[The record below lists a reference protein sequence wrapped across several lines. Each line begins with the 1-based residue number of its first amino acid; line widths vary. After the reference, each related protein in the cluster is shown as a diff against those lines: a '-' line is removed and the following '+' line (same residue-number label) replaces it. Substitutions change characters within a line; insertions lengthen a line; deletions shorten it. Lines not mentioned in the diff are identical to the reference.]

1 MYASSNYSGKKIYS
15 EKKNKPTIRLTITN
29 FENEGHLFKK
39 NKLLHKK
46 KKECCIEMMMAMMAS
61 KDQLEAV
68 FEQISSNTTKRYLS
82 MFRVY

>member
-39 NKLLHKK
+39 NKLFHTQ
-46 KKECCIEMMMAMMAS
+46 KKERVLYRN
-61 KDQLEAV
+61 DDGDDG
-68 FEQISSNTTKRYLS
+68 FKRS
-82 MFRVY
+82 IRSCV